1 MEQLKLVPIYKKYL
15 KIKTKGKPMKEK
27 IIIALVS
34 ATFIGVVYFV
44 SYSNESSK
52 SEAVVIGEITPVK
65 IEEQPM
71 DFINEDAS
79 KTDILDEVEL
89 EIELSSMNSCVLEKM
104 DTDLLS
110 FSEAFGYFRQCLGS
124 DSNFQWKG
132 LEYTTLLSEEVIINV
147 ADSVLVEEKSKH
159 TEISQIH

>member
-1 MEQLKLVPIYKKYL
+1 
-15 KIKTKGKPMKEK
+15 MKEK

-52 SEAVVIGEITPVK
+52 SEAVAIGKITPVK

-79 KTDILDEVEL
+79 ETETLDAVEL

-124 DSNFQWKG
+124 DSSFQWKG
-132 LEYTTLLSEEVIINV
+132 LGYTTLLSEEVIINV
-147 ADSVLVEEKSKH
+147 ADSVLVEEKSKD

>member
-1 MEQLKLVPIYKKYL
+1 
-15 KIKTKGKPMKEK
+15 MKEK
-27 IIIALVS
+27 ITIALVS

-52 SEAVVIGEITPVK
+52 SEAVVIGEITPVQ
-65 IEEQPM
+65 IEEQPPE
-71 DFINEDAS
+71 FINEEISETETLDA
-79 KTDILDEVEL
+79 VEL

-124 DSNFQWKG
+124 DSSFRWKG
-132 LEYTTLLSEEVIINV
+132 SEYTTLLSEEVIINV
-147 ADSVLVEEKSKH
+147 ADSVLVEKMSKD
-159 TEISQIH
+159 TEISQIR

>member
-1 MEQLKLVPIYKKYL
+1 
-15 KIKTKGKPMKEK
+15 MKEK
-27 IIIALVS
+27 MTIALVC
-34 ATFIGVVYFV
+34 ALIIGLAYF
-44 SYSNESSK
+44 SSFSIESSK
-52 SEAVVIGEITPVK
+52 SEIEVSDKSTPVQ

-71 DFINEDAS
+71 DFIHEETSETETLDAA
-79 KTDILDEVEL
+79 EL

-110 FSEAFGYFRQCLGS
+110 FSEAFGYFRLCLGS
-124 DSNFQWKG
+124 DSSFQWKD

-147 ADSVLVEEKSKH
+147 ADSVLVEEKSKD

>member
-1 MEQLKLVPIYKKYL
+1 MI
-15 KIKTKGKPMKEK
+15 EK
-27 IIIALVS
+27 ITIALVS

-52 SEAVVIGEITPVK
+52 SDAVVIGEITPVQ

-71 DFINEDAS
+71 DFINEGAS
-79 KTDILDEVEL
+79 ETDILDEVEL

-124 DSNFQWKG
+124 NSSFHWKG
-132 LEYTTLLSEEVIINV
+132 LEYTTLLSEEVIINL
-147 ADSVLVEEKSKH
+147 ADSVLVEKMSKD
-159 TEISQIH
+159 TEISQIR

>member
-1 MEQLKLVPIYKKYL
+1 
-15 KIKTKGKPMKEK
+15 MKEK

-52 SEAVVIGEITPVK
+52 SEAVVIGEITPVQ

-71 DFINEDAS
+71 DFINED
-79 KTDILDEVEL
+79 TFETETLDEVEL

-110 FSEAFGYFRQCLGS
+110 FSEAFGYFRLCLGS
-124 DSNFQWKG
+124 DSSFQWKG
-132 LEYTTLLSEEVIINV
+132 LGYTTLLSEEVIINV
-147 ADSVLVEEKSKH
+147 ADSVLVEEKSKD

>member
-1 MEQLKLVPIYKKYL
+1 
-15 KIKTKGKPMKEK
+15 MKEK
-27 IIIALVS
+27 ITIALVS

-65 IEEQPM
+65 IEDQSTE
-71 DFINEDAS
+71 FINEEASETETLDA
-79 KTDILDEVEL
+79 VEL
-89 EIELSSMNSCVLEKM
+89 GIELSSMNSCVLEKM

-124 DSNFQWKG
+124 DSSFQWKG
-132 LEYTTLLSEEVIINV
+132 LGYTTLLSEEVIINV
-147 ADSVLVEEKSKH
+147 GDSVLVEEKSKD

>member
-1 MEQLKLVPIYKKYL
+1 
-15 KIKTKGKPMKEK
+15 MKEK

-52 SEAVVIGEITPVK
+52 SEAVAIGKITPVK

-79 KTDILDEVEL
+79 ETETLDAVEL

-110 FSEAFGYFRQCLGS
+110 FSEAFGYFRLCLGS
-124 DSNFQWKG
+124 DSSFQWKG
-132 LEYTTLLSEEVIINV
+132 LGYTTLLSEEVIINV
-147 ADSVLVEEKSKH
+147 ADSVLVEEKSKD

>member
-1 MEQLKLVPIYKKYL
+1 
-15 KIKTKGKPMKEK
+15 MKEK
-27 IIIALVS
+27 ITIALVS
-34 ATFIGVVYFV
+34 ATLIGVVYFV

-52 SEAVVIGEITPVK
+52 SEAVVIGKITPVK

-79 KTDILDEVEL
+79 ETETLDAVEL

-124 DSNFQWKG
+124 DSSFQWQG
-132 LEYTTLLSEEVIINV
+132 LEYTTLLSEEIIINV
-147 ADSVLVEEKSKH
+147 ADSVHVEENTKD
-159 TEISQIH
+159 TEISQIR

>member
-1 MEQLKLVPIYKKYL
+1 
-15 KIKTKGKPMKEK
+15 MKEK

-44 SYSNESSK
+44 RYSNDSSK
-52 SEAVVIGEITPVK
+52 SEAVVIGEITPIQ

-79 KTDILDEVEL
+79 ETETLDAVEL

-124 DSNFQWKG
+124 DSSFQWKG

-147 ADSVLVEEKSKH
+147 ADSVLVEEKSKD

>member
-1 MEQLKLVPIYKKYL
+1 
-15 KIKTKGKPMKEK
+15 MKEK
-27 IIIALVS
+27 ITIALVS

-79 KTDILDEVEL
+79 ETDILDEVEL

-124 DSNFQWKG
+124 DSSFQWKG
-132 LEYTTLLSEEVIINV
+132 LGYTTLLSEEVIINV
-147 ADSVLVEEKSKH
+147 ADSVLVEEKSKD

>member
-1 MEQLKLVPIYKKYL
+1 
-15 KIKTKGKPMKEK
+15 MKEK

-52 SEAVVIGEITPVK
+52 SEAVAIGKITPVK

-79 KTDILDEVEL
+79 ETETLDAVEL

-104 DTDLLS
+104 DTYLLS
-110 FSEAFGYFRQCLGS
+110 FSEAFGYFRLCLGS
-124 DSNFQWKG
+124 DSSFQWKG
-132 LEYTTLLSEEVIINV
+132 LGYTTLLSEEVIINV
-147 ADSVLVEEKSKH
+147 ADSVLVEEKSKD

>member
-1 MEQLKLVPIYKKYL
+1 MI
-15 KIKTKGKPMKEK
+15 EK
-27 IIIALVS
+27 ITIALVS

-44 SYSNESSK
+44 SYSIESAK
-52 SEAVVIGEITPVK
+52 SEIEVSDKSTPVK
-65 IEEQPM
+65 IEDKSTE
-71 DFINEDAS
+71 FINEETS
-79 KTDILDEVEL
+79 ETETLDEVEL

-124 DSNFQWKG
+124 DSSFQWKG
-132 LEYTTLLSEEVIINV
+132 LGYTTLLSEEVIINV
-147 ADSVLVEEKSKH
+147 ADSVLVEEKSKD

>member
-1 MEQLKLVPIYKKYL
+1 
-15 KIKTKGKPMKEK
+15 MKEK
-27 IIIALVS
+27 ITIALVS

-52 SEAVVIGEITPVK
+52 SEAVVIGEITPLQ
-65 IEEQPM
+65 IEEQPI
-71 DFINEDAS
+71 DFINEGAS
-79 KTDILDEVEL
+79 ETETLDEVEL

-124 DSNFQWKG
+124 DSSFQWKG

-147 ADSVLVEEKSKH
+147 ADSVLVEEKSKD
-159 TEISQIH
+159 TEISQVR

>member
-1 MEQLKLVPIYKKYL
+1 
-15 KIKTKGKPMKEK
+15 MKEK
-27 IIIALVS
+27 ITIALVS

-79 KTDILDEVEL
+79 ETDILDEVEL

-124 DSNFQWKG
+124 DSSFQWKG

-147 ADSVLVEEKSKH
+147 ADSVLVEEKSKD

>member
-1 MEQLKLVPIYKKYL
+1 
-15 KIKTKGKPMKEK
+15 MKEK

-52 SEAVVIGEITPVK
+52 SEIEVSDKSTPVK
-65 IEEQPM
+65 IEDQSTE
-71 DFINEDAS
+71 FINEETSETETLDA
-79 KTDILDEVEL
+79 VEL

-110 FSEAFGYFRQCLGS
+110 FSEAFGYFRLCLGS
-124 DSNFQWKG
+124 DSSFQWKG
-132 LEYTTLLSEEVIINV
+132 LGYTTLLSEEVIINV
-147 ADSVLVEEKSKH
+147 ADSVLVEEKSKD

>member
-1 MEQLKLVPIYKKYL
+1 
-15 KIKTKGKPMKEK
+15 MKEK

-52 SEAVVIGEITPVK
+52 SEAVVIGKITPIK

-79 KTDILDEVEL
+79 ETDILDEVEL

-124 DSNFQWKG
+124 DSSFQWKG
-132 LEYTTLLSEEVIINV
+132 LRYTTLLSEEVIINV
-147 ADSVLVEEKSKH
+147 ADSVLVEEKSKD

>member
-1 MEQLKLVPIYKKYL
+1 MI
-15 KIKTKGKPMKEK
+15 EK
-27 IIIALVS
+27 ITIALVS
-34 ATFIGVVYFV
+34 ATFIGGIYFV
-44 SYSNESSK
+44 SYSNDSSK
-52 SEAVVIGEITPVK
+52 SEAVVIGEIAPVK

-79 KTDILDEVEL
+79 ETDILDEVEL
-89 EIELSSMNSCVLEKM
+89 EIELSSMKSCVLEKM

-124 DSNFQWKG
+124 DSSFQWKG

-147 ADSVLVEEKSKH
+147 ADSVLVEKNSKD
-159 TEISQIH
+159 TEISQIR

>member
-1 MEQLKLVPIYKKYL
+1 MI
-15 KIKTKGKPMKEK
+15 EK
-27 IIIALVS
+27 ITIALVS
-34 ATFIGVVYFV
+34 ATFIGGVYFV
-44 SYSNESSK
+44 SYSNDSSK
-52 SEAVVIGEITPVK
+52 SEAVVIGEITPVQ

-71 DFINEDAS
+71 DFINED
-79 KTDILDEVEL
+79 TFETETLDEVEL

-124 DSNFQWKG
+124 DSSFQWKG

-147 ADSVLVEEKSKH
+147 ADSVLVEEKSKD
-159 TEISQIH
+159 TEVSQVR

>member
-1 MEQLKLVPIYKKYL
+1 
-15 KIKTKGKPMKEK
+15 MKEK
-27 IIIALVS
+27 ITIALVS
-34 ATFIGVVYFV
+34 ATFIGVVYFI

-52 SEAVVIGEITPVK
+52 SEAVVIGEITPVQ

-79 KTDILDEVEL
+79 ETDILDEVEL

-124 DSNFQWKG
+124 DSSFRWKG
-132 LEYTTLLSEEVIINV
+132 SEYTTLLSEEVIINV
-147 ADSVLVEEKSKH
+147 ADSVLVEEKSKD

>member
-1 MEQLKLVPIYKKYL
+1 
-15 KIKTKGKPMKEK
+15 MKEK
-27 IIIALVS
+27 ITIALVS

-79 KTDILDEVEL
+79 ETDILDEVEL

-104 DTDLLS
+104 NTDLLS
-110 FSEAFGYFRQCLGS
+110 FSEAFGYFRLCLGS
-124 DSNFQWKG
+124 DSSFQWKG

-147 ADSVLVEEKSKH
+147 ADSVLVEEKSKDA
-159 TEISQIH
+159 EISQVH

>member
-1 MEQLKLVPIYKKYL
+1 
-15 KIKTKGKPMKEK
+15 MKEK

-52 SEAVVIGEITPVK
+52 SEAVVIGEITPVQ

-71 DFINEDAS
+71 DFINEGAS
-79 KTDILDEVEL
+79 ETDILDEVEL

-124 DSNFQWKG
+124 DSSFQWKG

-147 ADSVLVEEKSKH
+147 ADSVLVEEKSKD
-159 TEISQIH
+159 TEISQVR